1 MQKRSFKSFIF
12 DFLKGITLGIS
23 AAVAGLSAGTIAVVE
38 GCYDTLVGAVSNIRK
53 KFKESFFTLLP
64 YVIGLACGAVA
75 ALIGI
80 QRGYKAAPFSLTS
93 FFAGF
98 VVGSLPVAFL
108 ELKRGKTTKEKFAHI
123 ISFLACLLV
132 AAGLG
137 IVTALLEFKV
147 DLFDSNGGFAWYAY
161 FLMLIAGFIG
171 AFACVI
177 PGISGSMSLMVIG
190 VYYPILNAY
199 TGDLAIWHSGNM
211 MTIILGLVL
220 ALIFAIGAVFG
231 VLFSSKSMKY
241 LLSNHRV
248 TTFYGILGLILGSL
262 ISMYINSS
270 IYPYYGGFTDDNGNL
285 CQIQNWD
292 YILGACLFAVVATS
306 TFIFFYFLN
315 KKKKETEENSASKE
329 ETKEE

>member
-1 MQKRSFKSFIF
+1 MKKRSFKSFLL
-12 DFLKGITLGIS
+12 DFLKGISLGIS

-53 KFKESFFTLLP
+53 KFKESLLTLLP
-64 YVIGLACGAVA
+64 YVLGLACGAVA

-108 ELKRGKTTKEKFAHI
+108 ELKKGKTTKERFAHVF
-123 ISFLACLLV
+123 SFSICLLV
-132 AAGLG
+132 AAALG
-137 IVTALLEFKV
+137 IVTALLRLEIN
-147 DLFDSNGGFAWYAY
+147 LFSADGNFAWYAY
-161 FLMLIAGFIG
+161 ILMLVAGFIG

-199 TGDLAIWHSGNM
+199 TGNDAIWHSGNTL
-211 MTIILGLVL
+211 TIVLGIVL
-220 ALIFAIGAVFG
+220 ALIFAIGALFG

-241 LLSNHRV
+241 LLANHRV
-248 TTFYGILGLILGSL
+248 TTFYGILGLIIGSL

-285 CQIQNWD
+285 CQIKTWD
-292 YILGACLFAVVATS
+292 YILGACLFAVVATV
-306 TFIFFYFLN
+306 TFILFFRLN
-315 KKKKETEENSASKE
+315 KKKKEADNNPAPEETEEE
-329 ETKEE
+329 